1 MLRKVKRKKKTRC
14 AFSSKT
20 FIIVIIFNCKC
31 IYNYKKKTKQNENN
45 QKEGDCSAV
54 VNSCRFFIKFLQLL
68 KQHGTLTCCFC
79 IFAGTKVK
87 SQEVLTDS
95 QENAEVH
102 EQVAEVGEKYVDETE
117 TEDDAEG
124 ENVIEVTSGGTSW
137 AFKQW
142 GVHLMFPPDSVS
154 ENTSIMVHRCK
165 YSVRSPQLQEHEAIT
180 SNVIELYSLNGRE
193 LKFNTKVKLSLSH
206 STTHLQGYELVMKKL
221 IDKETNYWED
231 VDCTRDIR
239 CRQGFED
246 SHPSHMKITD
256 VFFPVAQADISE
268 CSTYAVVCRLKA
280 SPTYT
285 ITSGGGSF
293 SHPDFPDV
301 TITIPE
307 NAVTNKAKFPL
318 ELKVQEV
325 SKEEFEVE
333 GKFLGPVLRIKC
345 FQAVQFLK
353 PVTIQLPIS
362 LREQQDLNVN
372 ATTCL
377 VRVLFL
383 KPDNDQ
389 KEWIDITDDLVKPPS
404 LDGKFVRF
412 HVERFSAYSHYV
424 EWENENSR
432 LYGQRIINFYN
443 SRIVVQPKL
452 TVFFAYFRPD
462 LLNILCLMCC
472 PAHLKGKV
480 RKQLKRQG
488 IKPISGNSKED
499 MVPGHDKA
507 SVFVSGGICPKEKR
521 DMKETFLRV
530 LEHNS
535 DDAELEVRFL
545 DDKFVARVEFY
556 GMSTARVPPLCKLHL
571 RTPTARK
578 EGIPTEGVLQYLS
591 KRVLDPDWKRLGR
604 QLNFHEADLQEFDN
618 SHGQISEKAYAMLL
632 KWKQRGGSDAT
643 YNVLYQALCDKYVG
657 RKDLAQEFCCY

>member
-1 MLRKVKRKKKTRC
+1 M
-14 AFSSKT
+14 
-20 FIIVIIFNCKC
+20 
-31 IYNYKKKTKQNENN
+31 
-45 QKEGDCSAV
+45 
-54 VNSCRFFIKFLQLL
+54 
-68 KQHGTLTCCFC
+68 
-79 IFAGTKVK
+79 
-87 SQEVLTDS
+87 LTDS

-102 EQVAEVGEKYVDETE
+102 EQVAEVREKYVDETE

-124 ENVIEVTSGGTSW
+124 ENVIEVTSEGTSG
-137 AFKQW
+137 AFKKW

-154 ENTSIMVHRCK
+154 EHTSIVVHRWK
-165 YSVRSPQLQEHEAIT
+165 YSVRSPPLQEHEAIT
-180 SNVIELYSLNGRE
+180 SNVIELYSLNGQE

-206 STTHLQGYELVMKKL
+206 SATDLQGYELVMKKL

-231 VDCTRDIR
+231 VDGTRDIR

-256 VFFPVAQADISE
+256 FFFPVAQADISE

-301 TITIPE
+301 TIAIPE
-307 NAVTNKAKFPL
+307 NAVAPKAKFPL

-325 SKEEFEVE
+325 SNEEFGVE

-372 ATTCL
+372 PTTCL

-383 KPDNDQ
+383 KSDNDQ

-404 LDGKFVRF
+404 LDRRFVRF
-412 HVERFSAYSHYV
+412 NVERFSAYSHYV
-424 EWENENSR
+424 ERKNETSR
-432 LYGQRIINFYN
+432 FHGQRIINFYN
-443 SRIVVQPKL
+443 SRIVVQPTL

-462 LLNILCLMCC
+462 LLNILCLICC
-472 PAHLKGKV
+472 PAHLKGKL
-480 RKQLKRQG
+480 RRQLENQG
-488 IKPISGNSKED
+488 ITPICGNSKKD
-499 MVPGHDKA
+499 MVPGYDKA
-507 SVFVSGGICPKEKR
+507 SVFVSGAICPQVKS
-521 DMKETFLRV
+521 DMEEIYLRL
-530 LEHNS
+530 LEHDP

-545 DDKFVARVEFY
+545 DDKTVCRVEFY
-556 GMSTARVPPLCKLHL
+556 GISKARVPPLCRLHL
-571 RTPTARK
+571 RTPIEGTTGRSPGLARQPSARM
-578 EGIPTEGVLQYLS
+578 GYGPTDGVLQNLS
-591 KRVLDPDWKRLGR
+591 
-604 QLNFHEADLQEFDN
+604 
-618 SHGQISEKAYAMLL
+618 
-632 KWKQRGGSDAT
+632 
-643 YNVLYQALCDKYVG
+643 
-657 RKDLAQEFCCY
+657 